1 MFQMKTMAFT
11 KSMITCAIIA
21 LPFFAAAQ
29 QGKNEFK
36 VNLSSFVT
44 KGYGL
49 QYERQIGKKF
59 TVALGY
65 SKIPEGKIAFQS
77 VIENLID
84 DPNVK
89 VGDFKLGTSIIT
101 PELRWYFGKKGAFHG
116 FYLAPY
122 GRFST
127 YTMQVPVSFVSS
139 FDKRTALFNGKINNN
154 TVGLMV
160 GSQFK
165 LSKMLYLD
173 WWIVGASIGSASG
186 NLNAVI
192 ALNAAEQSNLKREL
206 DDIDIPFTTIESTVN
221 SNGAT
226 VTTTGSMAGIRG
238 LGINLGIRF

>member
-1 MFQMKTMAFT
+1 MKTMAF
-11 KSMITCAIIA
+11 KKNMIACAIIA

-36 VNLSSFVT
+36 VNLSSFAT
-44 KGYGL
+44 KGYGF
-49 QYERQIGKKF
+49 QFERQIGKKF

-65 SKIPEGKIAFQS
+65 SLIPEGKIAFQS

-89 VGDFKLGTSIIT
+89 VGDFRLGTSIIT
-101 PELRWYFGKKGAFHG
+101 PELRWYVGKKGAFHG

-127 YTMQVPVSFVSS
+127 YTMQVPVSFNGTL
-139 FDKRTALFNGKINNN
+139 DKRTALFNGKITNSLG
-154 TVGLMV
+154 GLML
-160 GSQFK
+160 GSNFK
-165 LSKMLYLD
+165 MGKRLTLD
-173 WWIVGASIGSASG
+173 WWILGAGIGSASG
-186 NLNAVI
+186 NLVAAI
-192 ALNAAEQSNLKREL
+192 ALNPLEQKTLKDQL
-206 DDIDIPFTTIESTVN
+206 DSINIPFTTTENTVN
-221 SNGAT
+221 SNGAI

>member
-1 MFQMKTMAFT
+1 MFQMKSLLFT
-11 KSMITCAIIA
+11 KSLIACAIIA
-21 LPFFAAAQ
+21 LPFSAHAQ

-44 KGYGL
+44 KGYGF

-65 SKIPEGKIAFQS
+65 SMIPEGKIAFQS

-89 VGDFKLGTSIIT
+89 VGDFKLGTSIFT
-101 PELRWYFGKKGAFHG
+101 PELRWYVGKKGAFHG

-127 YTMQVPVSFVSS
+127 YTMQVPVSFDATL
-139 FDKRTALFNGKINNN
+139 DKRTALFNGKITNSLG
-154 TVGLMV
+154 GLML
-160 GSQFK
+160 GSNFK
-165 LSKMLYLD
+165 LGKRLTLD
-173 WWIVGASIGSASG
+173 WWILGAGIGSASG
-186 NLNAVI
+186 NLVAAI
-192 ALNAAEQSNLKREL
+192 ALNPLEQKNLKDEL
-206 DDIDIPFTTIESTVN
+206 DKINIPFTTIESTVN
-221 SNGAT
+221 SNGAI

>member
-1 MFQMKTMAFT
+1 MFQMKSLLFT
-11 KSMITCAIIA
+11 KSLIACAIIA
-21 LPFFAAAQ
+21 LPFSAHAQ

-44 KGYGL
+44 KGYGF

-65 SKIPEGKIAFQS
+65 SMIPEGKIAFQS

-89 VGDFKLGTSIIT
+89 VGDFKLGTSIFT
-101 PELRWYFGKKGAFHG
+101 PELRWYVGKKGAFHG

-127 YTMQVPVSFVSS
+127 YTMQVPVSFDATL
-139 FDKRTALFNGKINNN
+139 DKRTALFNGKLTNSLG
-154 TVGLMV
+154 GLML
-160 GSQFK
+160 GSNFK
-165 LSKMLYLD
+165 LGKRLTLD
-173 WWIVGASIGSASG
+173 WWILGAGIGSASG
-186 NLNAVI
+186 NLVAAI
-192 ALNAAEQSNLKREL
+192 ALNPLEQKNLKDEL
-206 DDIDIPFTTIESTVN
+206 DKINIPFTTIESTVN
-221 SNGAT
+221 SNGAI
-226 VTTTGSMAGIRG
+226 VTTNGSMAGIRG